1 MNNLNQNLYNSH
13 YSHIYVEKDVCSYHN
28 TRKILSHFTD
38 STIVEINHYK
48 DVFCRSHQN
57 YMLQKQAPS
66 LILAKKQNNLLY
78 EGAPVCQNFGNSHF
92 YYTSL
97 VMNCIYDCE
106 YCYLQGMYP
115 SANQVI
121 FVNLEDIFHEVELL
135 LKKHTVYLCVS
146 YDTDLLAIESMLGYV
161 KEWVDFASKHP
172 DLTIEIR
179 TKSANGIAL
188 NKLNPSA
195 NVIFA
200 WTLSPQRI
208 TEHYEHNTPSFMQRL
223 NCILKAVEK
232 GFPVRLCFDPMIY
245 IENWESLYGEMID
258 TTFSVIPKEK
268 IKDVSI
274 GVFRVSH
281 DYMKQMRKQR
291 PNSLIIQYPF
301 ENDNGV
307 FHYSKDVT
315 KEMISFAYNKIS
327 QILSTDRIFIW
338 EEND

>member
-1 MNNLNQNLYNSH
+1 MNNLNQNLFNSH
-13 YSHIYVEKDVCSYHN
+13 YSHIYMEKDVCRYRNSS
-28 TRKILSHFTD
+28 KILSHFPN

-57 YMLQKQAPS
+57 YMLQKQTPS

-135 LKKHTVYLCVS
+135 LKKHPVYLCVS
-146 YDTDLLAIESMLGYV
+146 YDTDLLAIENMLGYV
-161 KEWVDFASKHP
+161 KEWADFTSKHP

-179 TKSANGIAL
+179 TKSANWSVL
-188 NKLNPSA
+188 NTLIPSD

-200 WTLSPQRI
+200 WTLSPQWI

-223 NCILKAVEK
+223 NCIQKAVEK

-245 IENWESLYGEMID
+245 IENWKSLYNEMIE

-281 DYMKQMRKQR
+281 DYMKQMRRQR

-307 FHYSKDVT
+307 FHYSKELT
-315 KEMISFAYNKIS
+315 KEMISFAYDKICQFIS
-327 QILSTDRIFIW
+327 KDRLFIW
-338 EEND
+338 EEKD